1 MNSALPSPAH
11 HYPPAH
17 TTNID
22 IVFQALKWDLSPM
35 TTNAWLGV
43 YLQVANMENIT
54 DQELGFVFPQFST
67 HAFIQISRVS
77 TSALQLILCFFSLCH
92 FFFIK
97 LDSRQIILFGHRAI
111 GL

>member
-1 MNSALPSPAH
+1 MHSALPLLLILLWPA
-11 HYPPAH
+11 
-17 TTNID
+17 NID

-77 TSALQLILCFFSLCH
+77 TSALQHSLFFFFVS

-97 LDSRQIILFGHRAI
+97 LDSRQISTHFYTKYPSVYST
-111 GL
+111 